1 MTPTIIGLGALIVTL
16 LAHTAALFYWGGGVR
31 QILRDHERR
40 IGVVEKVVFP
50 AVADRRSVPRE
61 EYRP

>member
-1 MTPTIIGLGALIVTL
+1 MTLPVVIGLAALIVTL

-40 IGVVEKVVFP
+40 IVVVEKVVFP
-50 AVADRRSVPRE
+50 ADRRTVPRE
-61 EYRP
+61 EFRP